1 MWKKFL
7 TASLIVGSLFFAK
20 FADAEVKLYTAT
32 GEDYAGEIESQDVA
46 KLRARDKAIK
56 NATKQ
61 AGIYLQTYSRTV
73 NSELTDD
80 EVLAITGNSYELVGE
95 VQYNRVIK
103 KVTDKTSII
112 VWQATVEVNVD
123 DAEIKKWL
131 RRDDKDKSALI
142 SQSREA
148 QRFSE
153 ANDRKVESLRKR
165 AENISNKQEKAQLKA
180 EFEYVNKEFLSNQK
194 VEEGNKLAYQGRF
207 DDAIKLYG
215 EALEINS
222 NNAAAYNRRGSLYN
236 SLAMLK
242 AVADKN
248 IPAADNLR
256 GKAIND
262 LNKAIQLDV
271 NYSEAYGNRGFA
283 YYNAKNYSA
292 AIRDFD
298 RAIQLNPNH
307 VQNYI
312 YRALYYS
319 QIVKDNTRVL
329 NDYNKALEID
339 SKSAQVYS
347 CRATFYQLDLK
358 DYSRAVEDYTR
369 AIEFE
374 THESLVALNY
384 RSRGDCYRK
393 LNMYDR
399 AITDYTKFIEMTE
412 STNAKNPLLSWT
424 YRARGECYK
433 ALGDNSKAQ
442 ADLKKFEELQ
452 KR

>member
-20 FADAEVKLYTAT
+20 FADAEIKLYTAT
-32 GEDYAGEIESQDVA
+32 GEDYAGEIESQDVV

-56 NATKQ
+56 IALNEASDHLK
-61 AGIYLQTYSRTV
+61 A
-73 NSELTDD
+73 NSKLSD
-80 EVLAITGNSYELVGE
+80 EEILAITGNSYELVGE
-95 VQYNRVIK
+95 PKYTREIN
-103 KVTDKTSII
+103 KVTKETTII
-112 VWQATVEVNVD
+112 IWRATVEVNVD

-194 VEEGNKLAYQGRF
+194 VEEGNRLAYQGRF

-222 NNAAAYNRRGSLYN
+222 NNAAAYNRRGNIYN
-236 SLAMLK
+236 LLAMKK
-242 AVADKN
+242 ALVDKN
-248 IPAADNLR
+248 IPDAEYLR
-256 GKAIND
+256 GQAIYD
-262 LNKAIQLDV
+262 LNKAIQLNA
-271 NYSEAYGNRGFA
+271 NYSEAYDNRGVT
-283 YYNAKNYSA
+283 YYAAKNYSA
-292 AIRDFD
+292 AIKDFD
-298 RAIQLNPNH
+298 RAIQLN
-307 VQNYI
+307 QNSAQIYI
-312 YRALYYS
+312 HRANCYRQSDKDKALA
-319 QIVKDNTRVL
+319 DF
-329 NDYNKALEID
+329 NKAIELAPKNSNVYLSRGNFYKQTLE
-339 SKSAQVYS
+339 
-347 CRATFYQLDLK
+347 
-358 DYSRAVEDYTR
+358 DYPRAVEDFTR
-369 AIEFE
+369 AIELE
-374 THESLVALNY
+374 TRDDMIALHY
-384 RSRGDCYRK
+384 SSRGDCYRK
-393 LNMYDR
+393 LNLYDR
-399 AITDYTKFIEMTE
+399 AIADYTKFIEMTE

-433 ALGDNSKAQ
+433 ALGDNVKAQ